1 MKVLFICT
9 HNRCRSIM
17 AEAIARQQGGGA
29 LEARSAGSAPEEHVN
44 QRALLYLR
52 EHGYKTGGLSSQSW
66 DEFDSFRPDLIV
78 TLCDQ
83 AAGESCPTWFGQA
96 EQEHWGMTD
105 PSKLEGSENEIADA
119 FASAIEDLERK
130 IEALLRASAL

>member
-1 MKVLFICT
+1 
-9 HNRCRSIM
+9 M
-17 AEAIARQQGGGA
+17 AEAIARQLGMGA
-29 LEARSAGSAPEEHVN
+29 LEVCSAGSAPEGQVN
-44 QRALLYLR
+44 DRALQYLR
-52 EHGYKTGGLSSQSW
+52 EHGYKTGGLISQSW
-66 DEFDSFRPDLIV
+66 DEFESFQPDLIV

-105 PSKLEGSENEIADA
+105 PSKLEGSKNEIADA